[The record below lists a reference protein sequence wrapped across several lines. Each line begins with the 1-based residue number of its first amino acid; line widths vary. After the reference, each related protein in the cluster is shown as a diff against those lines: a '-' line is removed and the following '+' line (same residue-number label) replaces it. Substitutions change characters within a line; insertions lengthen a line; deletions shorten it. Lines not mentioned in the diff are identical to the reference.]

1 MPSSASRLPM
11 RLRKLIGTFLLMAWI
26 IAYTVL
32 AVTLGTASFFPQHVA
47 VQLVYYVVAGIAWI
61 FPVRYLLA
69 WMQKPDTPA

>member
-32 AVTLGTASFFPQHVA
+32 AVTLAHNRPS
-47 VQLVYYVVAGIAWI
+47 L
-61 FPVRYLLA
+61 
-69 WMQKPDTPA
+69 